1 MVRFIFSGIAIF
13 LCWSFVWKVLGQQ
26 EVSGIRLVYPTGLA
40 LNRDHDLYIS
50 DIGTHQVLRLT
61 DGGELVVIAGTGAPG
76 FGGDGGPS
84 EQAQLFAPHDI
95 AFDSDDNLLIADTLN
110 HRVRRIDGS
119 GVITTVAGNGVAAA
133 GGDDG
138 PAVDASLNGPQ
149 DLEIDREGAILIADT
164 FNIYG
169 GYRLHDI
176 LSAWN

>member
-1 MVRFIFSGIAIF
+1 M
-13 LCWSFVWKVLGQQ
+13 WEVLGQQ

-84 EQAQLFAPHDI
+84 EQAQLFAPNDI

-149 DLEIDREGAILIADT
+149 DLEIDREGAILIVDT